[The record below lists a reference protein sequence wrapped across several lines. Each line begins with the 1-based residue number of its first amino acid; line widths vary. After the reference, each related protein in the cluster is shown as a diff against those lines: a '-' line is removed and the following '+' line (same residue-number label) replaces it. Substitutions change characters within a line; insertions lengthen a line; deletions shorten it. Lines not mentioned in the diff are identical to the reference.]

1 MTIIYPRA
9 IASFADVLPISS
21 IVWRVQRA
29 DEFAGLG
36 SSQSIPIEM
45 ADPLWAADITLDK
58 DKWPDARK
66 VSARLNS
73 LEGSIRDFYLFN
85 PSARWPAADPHGVVL
100 GARTVTIAS
109 IGADRD
115 SVGFAGLPSGYKLT
129 EGDFFSVDFSS
140 APVRRGAFQLL
151 EDVTAGAGGTTAAV
165 RVFPHVWPGITSGL
179 TVTLIDPSAKFFVA
193 PNTLKMGA
201 IRHAIVDGATFSVLQ
216 RL

>member
-36 SSQSIPIEM
+36 SSQSIPIEL

-58 DKWPDARK
+58 DQWRDARK

-73 LEGSIRDFYLFN
+73 LEGSIRDFYLTN
-85 PSARWPAADPHGVVL
+85 PSARWPAADPCGVIL

-109 IGADRD
+109 IGANRD

-129 EGDFFSVDFSS
+129 EGDFFSLDFSS
-140 APVRRGAFQLL
+140 NPNRRAAFQLL
-151 EDVTAGAGGTTAAV
+151 EDATASGGGATAAV
-165 RVFPHVWPGITSGL
+165 RVFPHVWTGITTGM
-179 TVTLIDPSAKFFVA
+179 TVTLIDPSAKFFIS
-193 PNTLKMGA
+193 PNSLKMGA
-201 IRHAIVDGATFSVLQ
+201 IRHAIVDGASFSVLQ